1 MNAIIALPRR
11 AAASSRH
18 AGLRPGAGLR
28 PSAEH
33 QPGAGFRV
41 SLPDAE
47 GRLYVV
53 ELGAGEHVLGCGPAA
68 DLLVP
73 DAPADETLLL
83 RCDDPPGSGAMVAV
97 ALTDGLR
104 LRDRILRVGV
114 PAPLGDRATVTAG
127 ALTLQF
133 ESQTQAAG
141 PRWFVP
147 AALLGGSAV
156 LALWALAGVPGLPS
170 PPPAVAGLRGALPET
185 AETLAADLTARLAQ
199 HNLGATAT
207 VRDGTVRV
215 AGATGPDEARRV
227 RGLADAAARRSRVPV
242 ITAVTTETDPAAA
255 QVSAV
260 ALAPR
265 AYVTWRDG
273 RRFRPGDRL
282 PDGSVLSAIGES
294 GLTLSRDGAETR
306 VRF

>member
-1 MNAIIALPRR
+1 VNAIIALPRR

-18 AGLRPGAGLR
+18 AGLTPGAGLR
-28 PSAEH
+28 PGAGPR
-33 QPGAGFRV
+33 PGAGFRV

-47 GRLYVV
+47 GKPHVV

-133 ESQTQAAG
+133 EAAAAAG
-141 PRWFVP
+141 PRWLVP
-147 AALLGGSAV
+147 AALLGGSVV

-170 PPPAVAGLRGALPET
+170 PPPAMAGLRGALPET

-215 AGATGPDEARRV
+215 VGATGPDEARRV

-255 QVSAV
+255 PFSAV

>member
-11 AAASSRH
+11 AAASSPH
-18 AGLRPGAGLR
+18 AGLTPGAGLRPGAGPR
-28 PSAEH
+28 
-33 QPGAGFRV
+33 PGAGFRV
-41 SLPDAE
+41 SLPDGE
-47 GRLYVV
+47 GRPHVV

-73 DAPADETLLL
+73 DAPAEETLLL

-133 ESQTQAAG
+133 ETQAPAVG
-141 PRWFVP
+141 PRWLVP

-170 PPPAVAGLRGALPET
+170 PPPAIAGLRGALPET

-199 HNLGATAT
+199 QNLGATAT

-227 RGLADAAARRSRVPV
+227 RGLAEAAARRSRVPV
-242 ITAVTTETDPAAA
+242 ITAVTAETDPAAA
-255 QVSAV
+255 QFTAV

-273 RRFRPGDRL
+273 RRFRPGDTL

>member
-1 MNAIIALPRR
+1 VNAIIALPRR
-11 AAASSRH
+11 AAASSPH
-18 AGLRPGAGLR
+18 AGLTPGAGPR
-28 PSAEH
+28 
-33 QPGAGFRV
+33 PGAGFRV

-47 GRLYVV
+47 GRPHVV
-53 ELGAGEHVLGCGPAA
+53 ELGPGEHVLGCGPAA

-133 ESQTQAAG
+133 EAQARSAG

-185 AETLAADLTARLAQ
+185 AETVAAELTSRLAQ

-242 ITAVTTETDPAAA
+242 ITVVTTETDPAVA
-255 QVSAV
+255 QFTAI

-294 GLTLSRDGAETR
+294 GLTLSRDGTETR

>member
-18 AGLRPGAGLR
+18 AGLK
-28 PSAEH
+28 
-33 QPGAGFRV
+33 PGAGFRV

-47 GRLYVV
+47 GKPHVV
-53 ELGAGEHVLGCGPAA
+53 EFGAGEHVLGCGPAA

-133 ESQTQAAG
+133 EATATAS
-141 PRWFVP
+141 PRWVLP

-185 AETLAADLTARLAQ
+185 AEALAADLTARLAQ
-199 HNLGATAT
+199 QNLGATAT

-215 AGATGPDEARRV
+215 AGAAGPEDARRM

-242 ITAVTTETDPAAA
+242 ITAITTETDPAAA
-255 QVSAV
+255 QLTAV

-294 GLTLSRDGAETR
+294 GLTLLRDGAETR

>member
-11 AAASSRH
+11 TAASSPH
-18 AGLRPGAGLR
+18 AGAHPGAGLR
-28 PSAEH
+28 
-33 QPGAGFRV
+33 PGAGFRV
-41 SLPDAE
+41 SLSDGE
-47 GRLYVV
+47 GRPHVV

-133 ESQTQAAG
+133 EAQARASG
-141 PRWFVP
+141 PRWLVP

-156 LALWALAGVPGLPS
+156 LALWALAGGPGIPF
-170 PPPAVAGLRGALPET
+170 
-185 AETLAADLTARLAQ
+185 
-199 HNLGATAT
+199 
-207 VRDGTVRV
+207 
-215 AGATGPDEARRV
+215 GP
-227 RGLADAAARRSRVPV
+227 
-242 ITAVTTETDPAAA
+242 
-255 QVSAV
+255 
-260 ALAPR
+260 
-265 AYVTWRDG
+265 Y
-273 RRFRPGDRL
+273 
-282 PDGSVLSAIGES
+282 
-294 GLTLSRDGAETR
+294 
-306 VRF
+306 